1 MEGEKLLALLKGPK
15 MVVTM
20 IVVPTLTKMR
30 YCGDGKS
37 KGKGFMQFSS
47 FAHFLW
53 GIFGVKD
60 FFNFFFERY
69 FFSLATLAKSYSS

>member
-1 MEGEKLLALLKGPK
+1 

-37 KGKGFMQFSS
+37 KSKGFMQFSS

-60 FFNFFFERY
+60 FFISIIFFQKVY
-69 FFSLATLAKSYSS
+69 FFPWPLW